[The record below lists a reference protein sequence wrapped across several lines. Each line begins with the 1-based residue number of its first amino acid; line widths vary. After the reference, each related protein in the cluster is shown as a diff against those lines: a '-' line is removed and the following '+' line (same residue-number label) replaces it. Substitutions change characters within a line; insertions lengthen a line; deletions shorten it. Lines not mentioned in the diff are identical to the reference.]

1 MRDGS
6 SGTHDQPDGYDA
18 QTLRT
23 SVQTAILGAAVIP
36 GPYGGPPLVEGVIPL
51 LIDDALVFTLTYDRL
66 ETARL
71 IGRAPELTLVLH
83 DPRLARVGWSP
94 LAAPVRATVE
104 PDPEGD
110 IFSEEMLEQELR
122 KHPPSR
128 EIANTFLLQRENWWY
143 LPRLIVRLEPVEAP
157 RPLARREDSSHG
169 LLAWSEALGG
179 YPGAQTVAAPD
190 TAGDYLPIS
199 PLGPD
204 NLPDDAPATLRMHD
218 LEIPEMESSTAF
230 NAFGRLRG
238 GRLQV
243 ETRSGSAEL
252 GPRPGIISR
261 WRWLRSLEK
270 GCKRGLKAGY

>member
-1 MRDGS
+1 MHDDTHGERDG
-6 SGTHDQPDGYDA
+6 GYDA

-23 SVQTAILGAAVIP
+23 SVQTAILGAVAVP
-36 GPYGGPPLVEGVIPL
+36 GPSGSPPAVEGVIPL
-51 LIDDALVFTLTYDRL
+51 LIDDAPAFTLTYDRL

-71 IGRAPELTLVLH
+71 IGRSPEITLALH

-110 IFSEEMLEQELR
+110 IFLEEMLEQELR

-143 LPRLIVRLEPVEAP
+143 LPRLIVRLEPVETP

-169 LLAWSEALGG
+169 LLAWSESLGG
-179 YPGAQTVAAPD
+179 LPSVQTVAVRD
-190 TAGDYLPIS
+190 TTSERLPVS
-199 PLGPD
+199 ALGPES
-204 NLPDDAPATLRMHD
+204 LPDDAPATLRLHD
-218 LEIPEMESSTAF
+218 LEIPEMESSATF
-230 NAFGRLRG
+230 NASGRLRG
-238 GRLQV
+238 GQLAV
-243 ETRSGSAEL
+243 ETCDGSAEL

-261 WRWLRSLEK
+261 WRWLRSLER